1 MVKDQERPATRQAVE
16 SDETCP
22 AAVVAMSVMVDS
34 ASSSCDSSP
43 RNSGVRG
50 GFPRSD
56 SADSQGPHTPSE
68 ESFSSSGGSSEESIT
83 GLPFHLDDVDRRGGG
98 GGGGGRE
105 PAPVPRQFRHNLPQL
120 FIARGRRA
128 QEYLDP
134 SDDSRSMTPT
144 DADEGG
150 SGHDFD
156 GDYQQ
161 LLGQLN
167 INKSGGR
174 PANVAAASRAPAR
187 GAGVPAR
194 SPPDSPLSLEGDRG
208 DVDGAAVARVDAAP
222 AAMEGVVPPADQCLA
237 QRELRWMSQ
246 TSLRRYCQDTRNDV
260 GGLDES
266 PVACTG
272 QPDFFPAYQHVQ
284 HQEQQYQQQYQQ
296 PQHYQQQLYNHYRM
310 QQHVQQQQQQQ
321 QQHQQQQLYLQQQQ
335 QQHHLHH
342 QQYPGHYNHQQFHVS
357 PHNSQPASP
366 QHAPP
371 GIVVDGGGGVCSS
384 RTASDGGGG
393 PLGAADVRA
402 PFSRQS
408 SLGLSRLEPP
418 GPLVSHAE
426 AGAVQAMRG
435 CAERNWHPG
444 PAEGE
449 AFSPGAPPACSP
461 GGTRTQSIV
470 LPDRQRKIF
479 VTYSL
484 DNDAHIGKVISFVT
498 WLRKNGF
505 YTEMDM
511 FDTLL
516 QGMSKIEWMD
526 RFLDDKDYLIVVII
540 SPKYKRDTETPAG
553 SDEHGLHTHYI
564 HQQMKNEYIQNGSK
578 NFRLV
583 PVLFPD
589 ATKGHVPS
597 WLNNTIVYPWPGK
610 QADLML
616 RLCRREKYEIPPPGP
631 LPVIVAQPFGSK

>member
-1 MVKDQERPATRQAVE
+1 MPPT
-16 SDETCP
+16 
-22 AAVVAMSVMVDS
+22 
-34 ASSSCDSSP
+34 
-43 RNSGVRG
+43 
-50 GFPRSD
+50 
-56 SADSQGPHTPSE
+56 
-68 ESFSSSGGSSEESIT
+68 
-83 GLPFHLDDVDRRGGG
+83 DDDDDDGGG
-98 GGGGGRE
+98 GG
-105 PAPVPRQFRHNLPQL
+105 
-120 FIARGRRA
+120 
-128 QEYLDP
+128 
-134 SDDSRSMTPT
+134 
-144 DADEGG
+144 
-150 SGHDFD
+150 SGYDFD
-156 GDYQQ
+156 GDFQQ

-167 INKSGGR
+167 INKFGGR
-174 PANVAAASRAPAR
+174 PSNVAGVAAAS

-194 SPPDSPLSLEGDRG
+194 SPPDSPPNPEGDRG
-208 DVDGAAVARVDAAP
+208 DVHGAAAPCVDAAP
-222 AAMEGVVPPADQCLA
+222 APAMEGVMQPADQCPA
-237 QRELRWMSQ
+237 QRELRQMSQ
-246 TSLRRYCQDTRNDV
+246 TSLRRYCQDTRNGV
-260 GGLDES
+260 GGLDQS
-266 PVACTG
+266 PVACIG
-272 QPDFFPAYQHVQ
+272 PPDFLPAYQHVQ
-284 HQEQQYQQQYQQ
+284 HQEQQYQQNQYQQQYQQNQYQQQYQQ
-296 PQHYQQQLYNHYRM
+296 PQQYQQQLYDDQQLYDHHRM
-310 QQHVQQQQQQQ
+310 QQHVQLQQQQQQQ
-321 QQHQQQQLYLQQQQ
+321 QQQQLYQQQQ
-335 QQHHLHH
+335 QQHHHH
-342 QQYPGHYNHQQFHVS
+342 QQYTGHCNHQQLQMS

-371 GIVVDGGGGVCSS
+371 GILVDGGGVCSS
-384 RTASDGGGG
+384 RVSLLPPPPAASDSGGG

-418 GPLVSHAE
+418 GPLVSHTE
-426 AGAVQAMRG
+426 AGAVWPTRG
-435 CAERNWHPG
+435 CAERNWHHG

-461 GGTRTQSIV
+461 GGARTQSIV

-583 PVLFPD
+583 PVLFPG